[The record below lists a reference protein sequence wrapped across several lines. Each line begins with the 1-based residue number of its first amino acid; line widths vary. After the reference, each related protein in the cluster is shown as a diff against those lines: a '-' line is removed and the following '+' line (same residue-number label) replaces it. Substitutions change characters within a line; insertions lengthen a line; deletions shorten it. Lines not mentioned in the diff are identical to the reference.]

1 MSPPPDTR
9 QRLALA
15 GLSRIVEPGHRGVH
29 QAVQDRGP
37 VAVWEALRRGH
48 SCDPVT
54 PELRSGAALRAEG
67 YDPDADLQRLA
78 RCGARLVCPGD
89 EEWPAA
95 RLSWLPQQGLE
106 APPLALYVHGPH
118 RLDEVVERSVAVVG
132 ARAATAYGAHVAGEL
147 ATGLSDRGVT
157 VVSGG
162 AYGIDAAAHRGALA
176 STRSPTAAVL
186 ACGVDVAYPRGH
198 DRLLRQIAQTGL
210 VVSELPPGSS
220 PTRGR
225 FLVRNRLI
233 AALSLGTV
241 VVEAARRS
249 GSLAT
254 LHRARLLS
262 RHVMTVPGPVTSLMS
277 AGCHDQLRH
286 RDHPATCVTRVEEIL
301 DSVGAMGADAADPLR
316 GPVRI
321 RDGLSETVRLVL
333 DAVPVRT
340 GAGEASIARAAGVS
354 SLVVQQVLPPL
365 FANGLVERTQ
375 DGWRLTPLGAGR
387 PAPPQRSRPG
397 PAP

>member
-1 MSPPPDTR
+1 MNRPVDER
-9 QRLALA
+9 QRLALV

-29 QAVQDRGP
+29 QAVQDHGP
-37 VAVWEALRRGH
+37 VEVWESLRRGLP
-48 SCDPVT
+48 CDPVT
-54 PELRSGAALRAEG
+54 PELRAGAALRSAG
-67 YDPDADLQRLA
+67 YDPQADLRRLTGW
-78 RCGARLVCPGD
+78 GARLVCPGD
-89 EEWPAA
+89 QEWPAA
-95 RLSWLPQQGLE
+95 RLFWLPALALE

-132 ARAATAYGAHVAGEL
+132 ARAATAYGAYVAGDL
-147 ATGLSDRGVT
+147 ATGLSDRGVA
-157 VVSGG
+157 VISGG

-176 STRSPTAAVL
+176 STRTPTVAVL

-254 LHRARLLS
+254 LQRARLLS
-262 RHVMTVPGPVTSLMS
+262 RHVMTVPGPITSVMS

-286 RDHPATCVTRVEEIL
+286 PDHPAICVTRVEEVL
-301 DSVGAMGADAADPLR
+301 DTVGAIGADAAVPLR
-316 GPVRI
+316 GPVGV

-340 GAGEASIARAAGVS
+340 GLGEASIARAAGVS

-365 FANGLVERTQ
+365 LVHGLVERTQ
-375 DGWRLTPLGAGR
+375 EGWRLTALGAGR
-387 PAPPQRSRPG
+387 PAPQQRRAAGSS
-397 PAP
+397 

>member
-1 MSPPPDTR
+1 MSAGDPR
-9 QRLALA
+9 REALV
-15 GLSRIVEPGHRGVH
+15 GLSRIVEPGSRAVH
-29 QAVQDRGP
+29 QAVSEHGP
-37 VAVWEALRRGH
+37 VEVWQALRLGRACG
-48 SCDPVT
+48 PVSA
-54 PELRSGAALRAEG
+54 ELRAGAALRAHG
-67 YDPDADLQRLA
+67 YEPRTDLERLA
-78 RCGARLVCPGD
+78 VSGARLVCPGQD
-89 EEWPAA
+89 EWPDA
-95 RLSWLPQQGLE
+95 RLFWRHTSGVE
-106 APPLALYVHGPH
+106 APPLALYVRGPH
-118 RLDEVVERSVAVVG
+118 RLDEVVERSVALVG
-132 ARAATAYGAHVAGEL
+132 ARAATAYGAQVAGEL
-147 ATGLSDRGVT
+147 AVGLSDRGFAVI
-157 VVSGG
+157 SGG

-176 STRSPTAAVL
+176 STRTPTVAVL
-186 ACGVDVAYPRGH
+186 ACGADVAYPRGH
-198 DRLLRQIAQTGL
+198 DRLLAQIARTGL

-254 LHRARLLS
+254 LQRARLLS
-262 RHVMTVPGPVTSLMS
+262 RQVMAGPGPVTSAMS

-286 RDHPATCVTRVEEIL
+286 AVAPAICVTRVAEIL
-301 DSVGAMGADAADPLR
+301 DAVGALSTDTADPLR
-316 GPVRI
+316 GPVGV

-375 DGWRLTPLGAGR
+375 DGWRLTALGASR
-387 PAPPQRSRPG
+387 PAPPQQRRAAENG
-397 PAP
+397 